1 MDDVTFEIMRH
12 RLWEI
17 NNGIGVLAARMAASP
32 AVYETGDYN
41 TGILTADGKGLFSGV
56 GVIRMATALDLV
68 VQSVRDLF
76 GDDVGPGDVFLTNDP
91 YAGALHAMDVAVV
104 APVFAGDR
112 LVSWTGIVFHELDMG
127 GPTPG
132 SWSVGAR
139 DAYQEAPLLPPIKVV
154 AGGVVR
160 QDVEA
165 LFLRN
170 SRTPNVIGVN
180 LHAKIGAQYLAQAR
194 IQELIEELGV
204 EEFFELQ
211 RRILEDVTNTVRAE
225 LRRIPDGE
233 WTVTTF
239 LDHDGISDSIYELKL
254 CAKKSGEKLILDFTG
269 TSAQAPGPINCAR
282 SGLVA
287 GVLEVLVPAFCI
299 DVPWAHGAVA
309 DCIEII
315 SEEGTINNARHPAPT
330 SMATVNGCQAT
341 SDLVWQ
347 ALSRMTGWVPERRD
361 EAIALGYGGVNSGVL
376 SGRFASTGAQFVASV
391 SGLGG
396 GAARWGSDGVDSGG
410 NIIAPIFAI
419 PNIERLESLAPVLYV
434 WRRER
439 PDSAGA
445 GQWRGGLGVEI
456 AITPHRADGP
466 LTGVTFSTS
475 WAAPAARGA
484 YGGMP
489 GGLQSNVLLDGV
501 SLSALLSSNQLF
513 AHDDDGVSRPSTTLP
528 GKALFAL
535 HDQQLWISVG
545 SGGGGLGDPLLRE
558 PELVARDVADGT
570 CSPAH
575 ARAIYGV
582 RTTDHGRLDR
592 AGTDAARADIRR
604 QRLGPA
610 EAASGPVTDDA
621 QYAATGHTGR
631 RGLFYD
637 YDSQHAAYRC
647 HACGTYFTFG
657 VAGGGVAPE
666 GSQLVHHARWALL
679 HVTAV
684 NAWAGD
690 YGFTLEAS
698 TCPGCGQQHAVE
710 VIWADGSLPEGT
722 TEHLVTPA
730 VARPLRAD

>member
-41 TGILTADGKGLFSGV
+41 TGILTAEGKGLFSGV

-76 GDDVGPGDVFLTNDP
+76 GDDIGPGDVFLTNDP
-91 YAGALHAMDVAVV
+91 WAGALHAMDVAVV
-104 APVFAGDR
+104 APVFAAGQ

-127 GPTPG
+127 GPTAG
-132 SWSVGAR
+132 SWSVGAAT
-139 DAYQEAPLLPPIKVV
+139 AYQEAPLLPPVKVV

-160 QDVEA
+160 PDVEA
-165 LFLRN
+165 WFLRN
-170 SRTPNVIGVN
+170 SRTPHVIGVN

-194 IQELIEELGV
+194 IQGLIEEVGV

-211 RRILEDVTNTVRAE
+211 RRILQNVTETVRAE
-225 LRRIPDGE
+225 LRRIPDGQ

-239 LDHDGISDSIYELKL
+239 LDHDGVSDRIYELRLQAIKRGDKL
-254 CAKKSGEKLILDFTG
+254 TLDFTG

-315 SEEGTINNARHPAPT
+315 AAEGTINNARHPAPT

-347 ALSRMTGWVPERRD
+347 ALSRMTGWVPERR
-361 EAIALGYGGVNSGVL
+361 EETMALGYGGVNSGVL
-376 SGRFASTGAQFVASV
+376 SGQFAGTAGQFVSAV

-445 GQWRGGLGVEI
+445 GQWRGGLGVEM
-456 AITPHRADGP
+456 AITAHRAKGP
-466 LTGVTFSTS
+466 LNGVAFATS

-484 YGGMP
+484 YGGFP
-489 GGLQSNVLLDGV
+489 GALQSNVLMDGV
-501 SLSALLSSNQLF
+501 ALPELLGNDGLF
-513 AHDDDGVSRPSTTLP
+513 VHEVEGTQWQSTTLP
-528 GKALFAL
+528 GKALFTL
-535 HDQQLWISVG
+535 GDQQLWITTG
-545 SGGGGLGDPLLRE
+545 SGGGGFGDPLLRE
-558 PELVARDVADGT
+558 PELVARDVADGK
-570 CSPAH
+570 CSAGH
-575 ARAIYGV
+575 ARALYGV
-582 RTTDHGRLDR
+582 ITAHDGSLDEAATSATRAEIRAERLR
-592 AGTDAARADIRR
+592 EG
-604 QRLGPA
+604 
-610 EAASGPVTDDA
+610 EAAS
-621 QYAATGHTGR
+621 R
-631 RGLFYD
+631 RPLGDSRRAPIGSASHHGLYYD
-637 YDSQHAAYRC
+637 YHDGRAAYQCR
-647 HACGTYFTFG
+647 ACGGYFTFG
-657 VAGGGVAPE
+657 IPVGVGQPE
-666 GSQLVHHARWALL
+666 DCRSVHRVPRSLQYATLVNSRG
-679 HVTAV
+679 
-684 NAWAGD
+684 GD
-690 YGFTLEAS
+690 YGFSFEVS
-698 TCPGCGQQHAVE
+698 TCPACGQQQAVD
-710 VIWADGSLPEGT
+710 VIWAHGSLGAGA
-722 TEHLVTPA
+722 TECLA
-730 VARPLRAD
+730 